1 MIAYLGCI
9 LFALIFVLMTAK
21 STGALGARVD
31 ATLFWLHAWAPFS
44 YLLLL
49 ILLAAPVVS
58 LKIMN
63 SWPKHKEAED
73 PMARYRH
80 GEDVIDD

>member
-9 LFALIFVLMTAK
+9 LFGLIFLLMSAK
-21 STGALGARVD
+21 SSGALGARVD
-31 ATLFWLHAWAPFS
+31 RSLDWLHSWAPFS
-44 YLLLL
+44 YILLL
-49 ILLAAPVVS
+49 IVLVAPILS

-80 GEDVIDD
+80 PDDVIDD